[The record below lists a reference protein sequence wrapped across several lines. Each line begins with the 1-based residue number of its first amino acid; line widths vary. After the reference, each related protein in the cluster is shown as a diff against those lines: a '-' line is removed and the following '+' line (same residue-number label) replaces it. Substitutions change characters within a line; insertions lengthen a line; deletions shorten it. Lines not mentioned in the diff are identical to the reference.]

1 MFIGVLLVCCQC
13 VTNVLLIHIT
23 GKRVLEGSRIHAT
36 HLLLLLLQ
44 AIGPVGGATIRWPV
58 QGRRGGGWGGG
69 EHRGLC
75 AGKSRANHGFFYCIL
90 ILIISVYLDVALLC
104 PALT

>member
-1 MFIGVLLVCCQC
+1 MAR
-13 VTNVLLIHIT
+13 TAE
-23 GKRVLEGSRIHAT
+23 K
-36 HLLLLLLQ
+36 
-44 AIGPVGGATIRWPV
+44 
-58 QGRRGGGWGGG
+58 GGGVGGG